1 MKLKGNIRFEKL
13 LRIDG
18 SLEGLL
24 EAPIE
29 VKYVYIH
36 FLDYN
41 LLLYEYLIG
50 ICYCW

>member
-1 MKLKGNIRFEKL
+1 MYYLGSNMKLKGNIRFEKL

-29 VKYVYIH
+29 VKI
-36 FLDYN
+36 
-41 LLLYEYLIG
+41 YLS
-50 ICYCW
+50 